1 MRPNRSP
8 PRPRLRDGISS
19 CSSVLTHRTGFKH
32 QFTHPA
38 VGRAQNSQFWR
49 NMGSAQQR
57 VRLSPPKA
65 IPPHFSPPPAIPPPL
80 GTRGVTAAAPAP
92 PGADPGTD
100 LRGTG
105 MLGLMQ
111 MLFFVLDTQT
121 LPLAHDIFKLS
132 QHETQAR
139 PPRAGSTPF
148 WGKRSAKTSYS
159 ELRLDFILPKGS
171 KSWIYSGNWT
181 FSHILVQ
188 IRDSFAGSWL
198 GAEFTWVKS
207 SGEAGKA

>member
-1 MRPNRSP
+1 M
-8 PRPRLRDGISS
+8 
-19 CSSVLTHRTGFKH
+19 
-32 QFTHPA
+32 
-38 VGRAQNSQFWR
+38 
-49 NMGSAQQR
+49 
-57 VRLSPPKA
+57 
-65 IPPHFSPPPAIPPPL
+65 
-80 GTRGVTAAAPAP
+80 TAAAPAP

-111 MLFFVLDTQT
+111 MLFFLLDTQT

-159 ELRLDFILPKGS
+159 ELRLDFYFAQRFQVLDLFRELDF
-171 KSWIYSGNWT
+171 
-181 FSHILVQ
+181 FSH
-188 IRDSFAGSWL
+188 L
-198 GAEFTWVKS
+198 GAD
-207 SGEAGKA
+207 